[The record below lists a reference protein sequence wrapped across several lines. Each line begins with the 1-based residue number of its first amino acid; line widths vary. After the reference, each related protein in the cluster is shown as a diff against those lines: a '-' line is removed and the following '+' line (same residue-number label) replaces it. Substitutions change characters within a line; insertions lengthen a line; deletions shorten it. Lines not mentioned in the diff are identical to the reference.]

1 MRCSACFEA
10 THVSRAVIS
19 DPDRFIDMLEEAQME
34 HAGCTDYRNAHL
46 ERQSLSSS
54 GGQPKGMGWNIQTR
68 PFGKR
73 PSAVKS
79 HTHGSL

>member
-34 HAGCTDYRNAHL
+34 HAGCTDYRN
-46 ERQSLSSS
+46 ERQERRSLSID
-54 GGQPKGMGWNIQTR
+54 GGRQIRKGWTMTAGTS
-68 PFGKR
+68 GKR
-73 PSAVKS
+73 PSVVKS